1 MPSRELPLVLIVD
14 DEPALVELGKRALE
28 SAGYRVIFAHSGA
41 EALTASGGE
50 RVQLLLTDLNMPGM
64 SGRELATE
72 LRKAHGGLKI
82 LYLTA
87 HADELFGLLNVL
99 DADEAFLEKPVTAA
113 ALRDA
118 VAMQLFGTHARP

>member
-1 MPSRELPLVLIVD
+1 MVLIVD
-14 DEPALVELGKRALE
+14 DEPALVTLGKRALE
-28 SAGYRVIFAHSGA
+28 SAGYRVIVAHSGA
-41 EALTASGGE
+41 EALTVSGGE

-64 SGRELATE
+64 SGRALATE

-87 HADELFGLLNVL
+87 HADQLFGLLNL
-99 DADEAFLEKPVTAA
+99 LESDEAFLEKPVTGE

-118 VAMQLFGTHARP
+118 VAMHLFGTHARP